1 MKPLTGVRI
10 VSVEQFG
17 AAPYGSMFLADLGA
31 EVIKVENVA
40 TGGDPARK
48 TGPYLL
54 GPNDSE
60 YFQTW
65 NMNKKS
71 VALDLRTEEGKAA
84 LTRLAMGAEVVLNNL
99 RGDLPAKM
107 GLDYKTL
114 GRAKPSLVCVHVS
127 AYGRDNERAAWP
139 GYDYLM
145 QAETGLMHLTGEPD
159 SPPTRIGAPSMVDHT
174 TGLTAMVGL
183 LSALIQARATGK
195 GCDVDTCLFDAALH
209 QLGYTAIWYLNEGHV
224 PERQTRS
231 AHFSLAPVQTLPTA
245 DGWVF
250 VMCLTAKFW
259 NALLDIL
266 GRQDLKADARFA
278 TPEAPEARHLNR
290 TPLTAAL
297 DAEFRKHPTSHWM
310 KVLAGVLPIAPVLEL
325 DEALENPF
333 LRTTGM
339 IAHVPHPERPN
350 MRVLANP
357 IKINGQRLSQQVC
370 STPGADNA
378 AVLAEQAAAAD

>member
-10 VSVEQFG
+10 VSIEQFG

-31 EVIKVENVA
+31 EVIKVENA
-40 TGGDPARK
+40 AIGGDPARK
-48 TGPYLL
+48 TGPYFL
-54 GPNDSE
+54 GENDSE

-71 VALDLRTEEGKAA
+71 VALDLRTPEGKAA
-84 LTRLAMGAEVVLNNL
+84 LEELVRGSEVVLNNL

-107 GLDYKTL
+107 GLDYAAMSKV
-114 GRAKPSLVCVHVS
+114 KPSIVCVHVS
-127 AYGRDNERAAWP
+127 AYGRDNERASWP

-159 SPPTRIGAPSMVDHT
+159 SPPTRIGAPSMVDHV

-209 QLGYTAIWYLNEGHV
+209 QLGYAAIWYLNEGYV
-224 PERQTRS
+224 PARQTRS

-250 VMCLTAKFW
+250 VMCLTEKFW
-259 NALLDIL
+259 NALLDVI
-266 GRQDLKADARFA
+266 GRQDLNADARFNTA
-278 TPEAPEARHLNR
+278 KARNENR
-290 TPLTAAL
+290 DTLTAEL
-297 DAEFRKHPTSHWM
+297 DRAFRKHPTAHWM
-310 KVLAGVLPIAPVLEL
+310 KALAGVLPIAPVLEL
-325 DEALENPF
+325 DEALESPF
-333 LRTTGM
+333 LVANGM
-339 IAHVPHPERPN
+339 VKNVAHPARPD

-357 IKINGQRLSQQVC
+357 IKINGQRLSQRTC
-370 STPGADNA
+370 SPMGADTA
-378 AVLAEQAAAAD
+378 AVLGQAQAAE